1 MKKIWGMVTIL
12 GMTVCLLAGCGNDKK
27 AAQDGST
34 NVENETAMENGTGSG
49 SVISIGDSYYYDL
62 LSSETGDIYALTD
75 GEAENGEKPVF
86 VWKSSDQG
94 ENWEDEMQL
103 PDTLP
108 KDSYLLAGT
117 LQESTDGLEAFVI
130 VSDPENSES
139 DAGGCHLMRV
149 TEKKSEE
156 LNVGDLFTKIGGYA
170 WNISMV
176 NDHVVSVAGTEQ
188 CVLYDTEQQKPLK
201 TLSYDYCSA
210 GFFSVKDQF
219 IVYGNEIKYC
229 LNKETLEEQEPEAGL
244 KKFVEEMWNAND
256 REVFAPMKAFGDTV
270 MCVTTKAIYE
280 YRDGRTVNVL
290 SVPATVHGQT
300 CFNGMSPVCKGKQNT
315 YYLSTLTTG
324 ETTLWRI
331 EPDPEQNTVSF
342 TIYSLTKNTAVT
354 QTAMLYQQEHPELK
368 VELRTGMDEEAA
380 LTRTDAIKQLN
391 TELLS
396 GSGPDLIVMDGL
408 SVEKY
413 TDMGLL
419 WI

>member
-108 KDSYLLAGT
+108 EDSYLLAGT

-176 NDHVVSVAGTEQ
+176 NDHAAVGRN
-188 CVLYDTEQQKPLK
+188 PLQP
-201 TLSYDYCSA
+201 Y
-210 GFFSVKDQF
+210 
-219 IVYGNEIKYC
+219 
-229 LNKETLEEQEPEAGL
+229 
-244 KKFVEEMWNAND
+244 
-256 REVFAPMKAFGDTV
+256 
-270 MCVTTKAIYE
+270 
-280 YRDGRTVNVL
+280 
-290 SVPATVHGQT
+290 
-300 CFNGMSPVCKGKQNT
+300 
-315 YYLSTLTTG
+315 
-324 ETTLWRI
+324 
-331 EPDPEQNTVSF
+331 
-342 TIYSLTKNTAVT
+342 
-354 QTAMLYQQEHPELK
+354 
-368 VELRTGMDEEAA
+368 
-380 LTRTDAIKQLN
+380 
-391 TELLS
+391 
-396 GSGPDLIVMDGL
+396 
-408 SVEKY
+408 
-413 TDMGLL
+413 
-419 WI
+419 